1 MKLVCSHRRVQS
13 YRCTSRRDDGR
24 RYRGQTHMRT
34 RTAGALVRARDKDED
49 EELMNR
55 DVSNEDEDRLE
66 SGKAGVVCAVAGG
79 LSSLPLAVTTTGH
92 IVSVPVAVVSCALM
106 GVTFRYV
113 VREDWDNF
121 QLKAG
126 AAAAFAVV
134 RAIAIAEAA
143 AERYFVADTAPP
155 LLNTVGEVAL
165 LSAQS
170 VVMFGAAAIAL
181 EVCIAKGYITPF
193 RASFSRRA

>member
-1 MKLVCSHRRVQS
+1 
-13 YRCTSRRDDGR
+13 
-24 RYRGQTHMRT
+24 MRT
-34 RTAGALVRARDKDED
+34 RRTAGALVRARDKDED

-92 IVSVPVAVVSCALM
+92 IVVSVPVAVVSCALM

-121 QLKAG
+121 QLKSG

>member
-1 MKLVCSHRRVQS
+1 MISAERRSLCVCECARARCFSNECQCKSTLVTVLMSALAAF
-13 YRCTSRRDDGR
+13 DDGEHD
-24 RYRGQTHMRT
+24 GSIVHC
-34 RTAGALVRARDKDED
+34 E
-49 EELMNR
+49 
-55 DVSNEDEDRLE
+55 
-66 SGKAGVVCAVAGG
+66 CAI
-79 LSSLPLAVTTTGH
+79 T
-92 IVSVPVAVVSCALM
+92 
-106 GVTFRYV
+106 
-113 VREDWDNF
+113 W
-121 QLKAG
+121 